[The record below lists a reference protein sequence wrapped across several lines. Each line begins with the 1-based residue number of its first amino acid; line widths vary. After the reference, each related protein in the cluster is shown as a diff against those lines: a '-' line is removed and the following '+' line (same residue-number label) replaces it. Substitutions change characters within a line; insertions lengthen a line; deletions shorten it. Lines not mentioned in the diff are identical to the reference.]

1 MGGPAWYTAH
11 GIPTARQALLF
22 RRCQR
27 TAMNAGLTPGWRAFL
42 LRGLHD
48 HWDDV
53 ELDRQRSQ
61 SLADPTD
68 VTAPPKHRQVW
79 LTAASAERITGQQ
92 GWQLAL
98 LPAAID
104 QDARDRPLRHL
115 FRLQAFRK
123 PDMNLTEQSAHQDG
137 QCCVLVYWGGELV
150 DEVRYVPVDK
160 GSDEKLCAT
169 CVVPCAD
176 GTGGICGKQNTFRNV
191 VNSHLRKTH
200 KLTNED
206 AQRLLASLGLSAPM
220 TVTNTHVYHHHGSLQ
235 GQGAAD
241 EYAAGDA
248 GWSGVSHPPMAAGQP
263 IIFAGSVIYQS
274 SHVPAAETPTTDDE
288 SAPPPLGLLRVDD
301 MDMAPSNSDL
311 NGGIAPSYLQGH
323 ETLLGHEVGGLMQQ
337 QVACR

>member
-1 MGGPAWYTAH
+1 MGTSWRYAPFWCSYGRAGCYTAH
-11 GIPTARQALLF
+11 GIPTALRPLLF
-22 RRCQR
+22 CRCQR

-53 ELDRQRSQ
+53 ELDRHRSQ
-61 SLADPTD
+61 SLVDPTD
-68 VTAPPKHRQVW
+68 VTAPPKHRQAW

-104 QDARDRPLRHL
+104 QDARERPPFRHL
-115 FRLQAFRK
+115 FRLQVFRK
-123 PDMNLTEQSAHQDG
+123 PAMDMHEEQATNFNDECRVRVYKEG
-137 QCCVLVYWGGELV
+137 RLVCQV
-150 DEVRYVPVDK
+150 PYVPVKKSKK
-160 GSDEKLCAT
+160 GDKLCAT

-176 GTGGICGKQNTFRNV
+176 GTGGICGKQNTFGNV

-220 TVTNTHVYHHHGSLQ
+220 RCDVYHDHGSLQ

-263 IIFAGSVIYQS
+263 IMFAGSVIYPS
-274 SHVPAAETPTTDDE
+274 TDDE

-301 MDMAPSNSDL
+301 MDLAPSNSDL
-311 NGGIAPSYLQGH
+311 NEGIAPSYLQGH
-323 ETLLGHEVGGLMQQ
+323 ETLLGHEVGGLMQ
-337 QVACR
+337 